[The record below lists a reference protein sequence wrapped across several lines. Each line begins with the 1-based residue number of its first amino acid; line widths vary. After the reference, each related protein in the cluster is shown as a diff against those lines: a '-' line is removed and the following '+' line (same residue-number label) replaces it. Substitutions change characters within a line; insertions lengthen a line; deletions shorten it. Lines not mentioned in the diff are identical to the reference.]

1 MGMPGNATRL
11 RMIAQGIVVFLIDS
25 VITTRSLCF
34 PFADSSDKTD
44 LYDLFY
50 GIISR
55 KIKLSKT
62 VQKPYFNIISHT
74 FSFFHTFIKIKC
86 ENINIFAI
94 LFHLFKQ
101 KRQRFLLCLEND
113 PYERLTEIPLP
124 QTSEFQ
130 GRSAQIPPRDSK
142 SRARLY
148 WQILLR
154 TSLR

>member
-1 MGMPGNATRL
+1 
-11 RMIAQGIVVFLIDS
+11 MIAQGIVVFLIDS
-25 VITTRSLCF
+25 VITIRSLCF

-86 ENINIFAI
+86 ENINIFCDSFSSVQA
-94 LFHLFKQ
+94 K
-101 KRQRFLLCLEND
+101 KA
-113 PYERLTEIPLP
+113 EISSLP
-124 QTSEFQ
+124 
-130 GRSAQIPPRDSK
+130 
-142 SRARLY
+142 
-148 WQILLR
+148 
-154 TSLR
+154 